1 MSLGPL
7 PYKAKVTDATL
18 SASGDTT
25 LHITVFDNSAAVR
38 SVSQYLLPAQTL
50 LDSVAVRQLVE
61 VMQDLAVQQFL
72 LDAGDFVAAIQTVSV
87 SVGG

>member
-18 SASGDTT
+18 SASGHTI
-25 LHITVFDNSAAVR
+25 LHITVFDNGAGVR

-50 LDSVAVRQLVE
+50 LDSSAVRQLVE
-61 VMQDLAVQQFL
+61 TMQDLAVAQFL
-72 LDAGDFVAAIQTVSV
+72 LDAGDFIAAIQTVSV